1 MRSKNILRSLFL
13 AIGAVYLIFS
23 QDHSAAVGII
33 VFQFMTIAIGAAG
46 VSLAFSKKEKI
57 RLVDLFTPEG
67 VALVLGLVVFV
78 YDPTQNADD
87 QLIYLKVF
95 VALFAFVVALT
106 ELNLSRHCLKEDELE
121 LRISA
126 ALGIITAL
134 TFAFAPLNAL
144 NAVGLFSAYLALSAV
159 QRAVWAATP
168 KNEEKENNG

>member
-1 MRSKNILRSLFL
+1 M
-13 AIGAVYLIFS
+13 YLIFS
-23 QDHSAAVGII
+23 QDHSTPVGII

-46 VSLAFSKKEKI
+46 VSLAISNKEKI

-67 VALVLGLVVFV
+67 VALVLGVIVFV

-95 VALFAFVVALT
+95 VALFAILVALT
-106 ELNLSRHCLKEDELE
+106 ELNLSRQAQKEDVLE
-121 LRISA
+121 LRISS
-126 ALGIITAL
+126 ALGIVTAL

-144 NAVGLFSAYLALSAV
+144 NTVGLFSAYLALSAV

-168 KNEEKENNG
+168 NKQEKKN